1 MGYLG
6 VAMRSHE
13 CTRGE
18 PGAPAAACTQVDTVD
33 MLALVPK
40 PLRVPPALKLPCSS
54 VQDAA
59 IEEDPEEVGIVPA
72 SQQSEV
78 LLYSEEASSL
88 VRTLAQQDD
97 AVRQHLSLHTDF
109 AAKKKATN
117 CCVQ

>member
-1 MGYLG
+1 MPQQLPAQADTGIG
-6 VAMRSHE
+6 GAMM
-13 CTRGE
+13 C
-18 PGAPAAACTQVDTVD
+18 
-33 MLALVPK
+33 
-40 PLRVPPALKLPCSS
+40 PPTLELLCSS

-59 IEEDPEEVGIVPA
+59 IEEDPEEVGTVPA

-97 AVRQHLSLHTDF
+97 AVWQHLERTDF

>member
-1 MGYLG
+1 M
-6 VAMRSHE
+6 E
-13 CTRGE
+13 
-18 PGAPAAACTQVDTVD
+18 
-33 MLALVPK
+33 
-40 PLRVPPALKLPCSS
+40 ALKLLCSS

-88 VRTLAQQDD
+88 VRALAQQDD
-97 AVRQHLSLHTDF
+97 AVRQHLEHTEL
-109 AAKKKATN
+109 AAKKRSTN

>member
-1 MGYLG
+1 MHQLL
-6 VAMRSHE
+6 
-13 CTRGE
+13 
-18 PGAPAAACTQVDTVD
+18 PAQVEACFGR
-33 MLALVPK
+33 AIAHA
-40 PLRVPPALKLPCSS
+40 PALKLLCSS

-88 VRTLAQQDD
+88 VRALAQQDD
-97 AVRQHLSLHTDF
+97 AVRQHLEDTDI
-109 AAKKKATN
+109 AAKKTSTN